1 MADKNTPTNRQL
13 ARRTPPSLRDFD
25 RAFEALWNQAH
36 AALAGFPFEGATL
49 RPWTE
54 FGAFRT
60 APTDVVDTGT
70 AYQIR
75 TEVPGIAKDQIDVR
89 VNGNVVEISAEDRSE
104 KSEKSPSYLHRE
116 RTYTGFQRSF
126 ELPESVVAGQA
137 KAKVVDGVLQLELP
151 KQKPTPSPSETRIRI
166 E

>member
-1 MADKNTPTNRQL
+1 M
-13 ARRTPPSLRDFD
+13 SEFD
-25 RAFEALWNQAH
+25 QAFEALWNRAH
-36 AALAGFPFEGATL
+36 AALAGFPFESSRL
-49 RPWTE
+49 MPWTE
-54 FGAFRT
+54 FGMFRP

-70 AYQIR
+70 AYQIKA
-75 TEVPGIAKDQIDVR
+75 EVPGIAKDRIDIR
-89 VNGNVVEISAEDRSE
+89 VNGNVVEISGEDRSE
-104 KSEKSPSYLHRE
+104 KSEKSPSYLHHE

-137 KAKVVDGVLQLELP
+137 KAEVVDGVLQLELP